1 MLKKHLGE
9 FYLVMGAIT
18 FSFNG
23 VIAAIVLSHISAF
36 RLAQIRTIGAALF
49 LIAYALIR
57 NPQLLKIERREI
69 PQFFLY
75 GVVGFAFV
83 NGGYLLGIERKLP
96 LGFVLILE
104 YTAPIWIALWI
115 KYVRRGFVARDMWVA
130 IALSLVGLVLVARVW
145 DGFTFDLL
153 GTAGSLGSSIALAAY
168 FLMGEKITAKRPA
181 LSSAILGLSVAAIFW
196 AIVLPLWKF
205 PTDVLSM
212 SMNLQGHFS
221 SFSAPGWALILYIII
236 AGTIVP
242 YLFVISGLRL
252 LSASKSSVIG
262 MLEPVLAGVFAWA
275 WLGQGWDVIQLAGA
289 AIVLVGIYLA
299 DRSKSVSE
307 PTQ

>member
-1 MLKKHLGE
+1 MLKKHRGE

-23 VIAAIVLSHISAF
+23 VIAAIVLSHMSAF

-49 LIAYALIR
+49 LICYALVRKPEI
-57 NPQLLKIERREI
+57 LKIERREI
-69 PQFFLY
+69 PQFILY

-115 KYVRRGFVARDMWVA
+115 KYVRKGFVARDMWIA
-130 IALSLVGLVLVARVW
+130 ILLSLVGLVLVARVW

-153 GTAGSLGSSIALAAY
+153 GTAGALGSSVALAAY
-168 FLMGEKITAKRPA
+168 FLMGEKITVQRSA
-181 LSSAILGLSVAAIFW
+181 LGSAILGLSFAAIFW
-196 AIVLPLWKF
+196 AVALPLWKF

-212 SMNLQGHFS
+212 SMNLQGHLA
-221 SFSAPGWALILYIII
+221 SFSAPGWSLILYIII

-242 YLFVISGLRL
+242 YLFVIAGLRL

-262 MLEPVLAGVFAWA
+262 MLEPVLAGVFAWL

-299 DRSKSVSE
+299 DKSKSVT
-307 PTQ
+307 PTH